1 MKVQN
6 SNIKTSSSLVQ
17 NRNDISEKFSGNL
30 NDAYRSRTREDLQNY
45 INEIKKKGNRLV
57 VTKNYIDVISYKKL
71 ITKYLK
77 DIVDYTYSLNKN
89 TSFWESQYFTTVETI
104 NQKLDDLTRNI
115 MDEQKENIDMA
126 STIDNIQGL
135 LVDIYK

>member
-104 NQKLDDLTRNI
+104 NQKLDDLTRNV

>member
-6 SNIKTSSSLVQ
+6 SNIKVNSSLVQ
-17 NRNDISEKFSGNL
+17 NRDTIARDFSGNL
-30 NDAYRSRTREDLQNY
+30 NDAYKSNAREDLQNY

-57 VTKNYIDVISYKKL
+57 VTKNYIDVINYKKL
-71 ITKYLK
+71 ISQYLK

-104 NQKLDDLTRNI
+104 NKKLDELTRDI
-115 MDEQKENIDMA
+115 MNEQKENIDMA